1 MTDTCRHTEMLLSTA
16 SCGCDR
22 LSHLELMLNTQ
33 ANHGQVCPDVT
44 SDRKISNRDWAEEEL
59 GQGGLGCGVSPS
71 AECKAMFQDHAILTN
86 TERFTGLQEHRAGA
100 LHIPGRQGRRGTGLL
115 ERSESEMGRGGR
127 EVRLGMPSA
136 ELGCPREQ

>member
-71 AECKAMFQDHAILTN
+71 AECKAMFQDHAVLTN

-100 LHIPGRQGRRGTGLL
+100 CTSQAGKGEEAQGYWKGPSLRWGVGAGR
-115 ERSESEMGRGGR
+115 
-127 EVRLGMPSA
+127 
-136 ELGCPREQ
+136 